1 MKKWTAASLMMVCLG
16 LQAQTSTDAD
26 MLRIT
31 TERTRLEAGF
41 TLEDTAC
48 YKKFLVNRCLDEV
61 KARRR
66 DALADL
72 QRQEIVLNAEARK
85 VKAADQ
91 FQKIED
97 KSSPEKL
104 RQEADKQVQAAKDF
118 DDRMARDKQK
128 NADRAALQAGEKASA
143 QASAGRVKS
152 NQDKAAARTA
162 KQTGEAEELRKYN
175 ERQSLAK
182 ERQARYARDKA
193 SLTKTPAKPLP
204 AQP

>member
-48 YKKFLVNRCLDEV
+48 YKKFFVNRCLDEV

-104 RQEADKQVQAAKDF
+104 RQEADKQGQAAKDF

>member
-128 NADRAALQAGEKASA
+128 NADRASLQAGEKASA
-143 QASAGRVKS
+143 KASAGRVKS

>member
-128 NADRAALQAGEKASA
+128 YADRASLQAGEKASA
-143 QASAGRVKS
+143 KASAGRVKS